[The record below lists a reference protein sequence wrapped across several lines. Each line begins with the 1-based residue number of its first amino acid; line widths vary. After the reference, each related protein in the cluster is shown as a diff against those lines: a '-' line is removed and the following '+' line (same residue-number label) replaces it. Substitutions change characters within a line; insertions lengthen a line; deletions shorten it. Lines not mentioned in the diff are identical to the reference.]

1 MLAEPLVARLWTRMT
16 EIYNHRWTSANGED
30 PRGSAGQTWAKG
42 LAGLTPQQI
51 GRGLEAAIARGDGW
65 PPNLPEFRG
74 LCLGIPDFAEVNREL
89 LCVESAKRTPFARL
103 VWTCIDGYA
112 HRHAP
117 ARDAERMRREAYDL
131 ACDHV
136 MRGGELPAE
145 PVAVIEQQAAPRPH
159 GIPTTPEARRERLQ
173 QILAKVDPN
182 HELRSLHHEPEPADV
197 EKSLREH
204 YAHVQPTPT
213 DPTGE
218 VEADERSNRD

>member
-51 GRGLEAAIARGDGW
+51 GSGLEAAIARGDGW
-65 PPNLPEFRG
+65 PPTLPEFRG
-74 LCLGIPDFAEVNREL
+74 LCLGIPEFAKVNHEL
-89 LCVESAKRTPFARL
+89 LCVLNADRTPFARL
-103 VWTCIDGYA
+103 VWSFIDGYA
-112 HRHAP
+112 HRHAA
-117 ARDAERMRREAYDL
+117 ARDAERMRRDAYEQ

-145 PVAVIEQQAAPRPH
+145 PVAAVEHQAAPKPQ
-159 GIPTTPEARRERLQ
+159 GIPTTAEARRARLDA
-173 QILAKVDPN
+173 ILAKVDPN
-182 HELRSLHHEPEPADV
+182 HELRTLHREPDAAVV
-197 EKSLREH
+197 EDELRAH
-204 YAHVQPTPT
+204 YHQ
-213 DPTGE
+213 PTGE